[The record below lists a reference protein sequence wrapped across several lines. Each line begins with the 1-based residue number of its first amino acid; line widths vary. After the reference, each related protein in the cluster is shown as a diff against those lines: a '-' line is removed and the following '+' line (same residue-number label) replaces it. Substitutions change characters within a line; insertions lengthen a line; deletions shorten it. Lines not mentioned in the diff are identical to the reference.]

1 MPTPT
6 QYAPCTLCPRAC
18 QTNRC
23 RAPGPFCNQTTQI
36 KIARAAPHHWEEPCI
51 SGSRGSGTVFFSG
64 CGLGCVFCQNHQISH
79 GGLGRAVSEEELAA
93 LFLDL
98 QAQGVHNLNLVTA
111 THFAPGVLAALALAQ
126 SRGLR
131 LPVVWNTGGYEAP
144 ATIEML
150 APKVDIW
157 LFDVKFHSSEL
168 SRRLASAPDYF
179 KVASRA
185 AQLAQQ
191 AAGPP
196 QIGADGLMRRGFILR
211 VLVLPGHAADAMA
224 LLDWA
229 AQSLPQGGF
238 LLSLMR
244 QYTPLPGLAK
254 PFNRPLSTYE
264 YRKVADHA
272 LALGLTQGYT
282 QQAGSAGPG
291 YVPHFTG
298 E

>member
-6 QYAPCTLCPRAC
+6 DQCTLCPRAC
-18 QTNRC
+18 QTNRSQQ
-23 RAPGPFCNQTTQI
+23 PGAFCHQTNQI

-51 SGSRGSGTVFFSG
+51 SGTRGSGTVFFSG
-64 CGLGCVFCQNHQISH
+64 CPLGCTFCQNQQISH
-79 GGLGRAVSEEELAA
+79 GGLGRAVSGEELAA

-98 QAQGVHNLNLVTA
+98 QSQGVHNLNLVTA

-126 SRGLR
+126 SGGLR
-131 LPVVWNTGGYEAP
+131 LPVVWNTGGYETP
-144 ATIEML
+144 TTIEML

-168 SRRLASAPDYF
+168 SQRLASAPDYF
-179 KVASRA
+179 TVASRA
-185 AQLAQQ
+185 AWLAQR

-196 QIGADGLMRRGFILR
+196 QMDESGLMRRGLILR

-244 QYTPLPGLAK
+244 QYTPQPGLEK
-254 PFNRPLSTYE
+254 PLNRPLATYE

-282 QQAGSAGPG
+282 QQAGSAGQG
-291 YVPHFTG
+291 YVPHFAG